1 MHKKIRKNNMNYYI
15 IFFILSIFIIL
26 FFDIVKNIIAEIFF
40 RKEDDRI
47 FWNSKEDFRKINE
60 LKKKQLDEFD
70 NNIQNQTST
79 TTIFSKEQLQILN
92 NELNKCIMENND
104 TTILQQ

>member
-15 IFFILSIFIIL
+15 IFFILSIVIIL
-26 FFDIVKNIIAEIFF
+26 FFDIVKNTVAEIFF

-70 NNIQNQTST
+70 DEIQNQTTS
-79 TTIFSKEQLQILN
+79 TIFSQEQLKILN
-92 NELNKCIMENND
+92 NELNKCITANDNNV
-104 TTILQQ
+104 

>member
-1 MHKKIRKNNMNYYI
+1 MNYYI
-15 IFFILSIFIIL
+15 IFFILSIVIIL
-26 FFDIVKNIIAEIFF
+26 FFDIVKNTVAEIFF

-70 NNIQNQTST
+70 DEIQNQTT
-79 TTIFSKEQLQILN
+79 TSTIFSQEQLQILN
-92 NELNKCIMENND
+92 NELNKCITTND
-104 TTILQQ
+104 DDI

>member
-1 MHKKIRKNNMNYYI
+1 MNYYI
-15 IFFILSIFIIL
+15 IFFILSIVIIL
-26 FFDIVKNIIAEIFF
+26 FFDIVKNTVAEIFF

-70 NNIQNQTST
+70 DEIQNQTT
-79 TTIFSKEQLQILN
+79 TTTSTIFSQEQLKILN
-92 NELNKCIMENND
+92 NELNKCITAND
-104 TTILQQ
+104 DNI